1 MVMERRSGAKQ
12 DAKCDAS
19 GGQAEILP
27 AGSSLESRR
36 SSDHAM
42 QSRSWPRTSRRARRR
57 SRTTCALAPP
67 ADYSNRSH
75 RELLREVDKLFG
87 QEPLAWRAHT
97 IMYTY
102 TSTYLQLVQEQ
113 VNQQQHEVEAM
124 HRAVD

>member
-1 MVMERRSGAKQ
+1 MNARGNTSVVMERRSGAKQ

-75 RELLREVDKLFG
+75 RELLREVDKLLVKSPWLG
-87 QEPLAWRAHT
+87 RAHA
-97 IMYTY
+97 IIRDVY
-102 TSTYLQLVQEQ
+102 
-113 VNQQQHEVEAM
+113 
-124 HRAVD
+124 